1 MSAGMDWNERNILSH
16 GAQILTQNGTVHLEF
31 IKIKGYIQDMGKIE
45 ISYMP
50 S

>member
-1 MSAGMDWNERNILSH
+1 MSAGMDWNERRMLSH
-16 GAQILTQNGTVHLEF
+16 SAQILTQNGTVHLA
-31 IKIKGYIQDMGKIE
+31 IIQIKGYIQDMDKNE